1 MAVTSK
7 TKTSFFCQNC
17 GAQSGKWIGKCP
29 SCGEWNTYVEEVIQ
43 KVDDGRKTGL
53 GSSKQRA
60 TKPLRVS
67 EIEQS
72 GEIRITLPDKELNRV
87 LGGGVV
93 PGSVV
98 LFGGE
103 PGIGKST
110 LMLQVALQ
118 QKKIKTLY
126 ISGEESEQQ
135 IRMRADRM
143 GIKNDECYILSET
156 STQNIFKQIE
166 LLEPN
171 LVIVDSIQTMYS
183 AHIDSAPGSISQV
196 RECTAELLRY
206 AKESSTPVFLIGHIT
221 KDGMLAGPKVV

>member
-1 MAVTSK
+1 MSK

-29 SCGEWNTYVEEVIQ
+29 SCNEWNTYVEEVIQ
-43 KVDDGRKTGL
+43 KGDDDRKKGL

-60 TKPLRVS
+60 TKPLRIS

-72 GEIRITLPDKELNRV
+72 GEIRIALSDKELNRV

-135 IRMRADRM
+135 IRMRAERLSSVSP
-143 GIKNDECYILSET
+143 ILPLS
-156 STQNIFKQIE
+156 
-166 LLEPN
+166 
-171 LVIVDSIQTMYS
+171 VS
-183 AHIDSAPGSISQV
+183 ATEKRGN
-196 RECTAELLRY
+196 
-206 AKESSTPVFLIGHIT
+206 G
-221 KDGMLAGPKVV
+221 

>member
-7 TKTSFFCQNC
+7 TKTTFFCQDC

-43 KVDDGRKTGL
+43 KEGGEKKKGL
-53 GSSKQRA
+53 GSSAQRA
-60 TKPLRVS
+60 AKPLRIS

-72 GEIRITLPDKELNRV
+72 GEIRIVLPDKELNRV

-118 QKKIKTLY
+118 QKNTKTLY
-126 ISGEESEQQ
+126 VSGEESEQQ
-135 IRMRADRM
+135 IKMRAERM
-143 GIKNDECYILSET
+143 
-156 STQNIFKQIE
+156 
-166 LLEPN
+166 
-171 LVIVDSIQTMYS
+171 M
-183 AHIDSAPGSISQV
+183 
-196 RECTAELLRY
+196 
-206 AKESSTPVFLIGHIT
+206 
-221 KDGMLAGPKVV
+221 